1 MIPSQRSFYVLLI
14 LLLVAILTVVFPE
27 QSILADA
34 WITLLALSGLILFAD
49 ALLMLKQSVPR
60 IERYLPD
67 SLALG
72 ITESVRLRIE
82 HNKNYSLK
90 IALYDHHPLSINAT
104 GLPQQFELK
113 PDGVT
118 EVNYKI
124 TPTERGQVTFSSVQL
139 HLFSIFGFWKRNHKL
154 PLPSTTRV
162 YPNFASVAKYT
173 LLAADNQ
180 LNQMGIRRRRRR
192 GEGQN
197 FHQLR
202 EYREGDPIRQID
214 WKASSRHRKLIS
226 REYQEERD
234 QDIIFLLDC
243 GHRMM
248 ARDDTLSHFDHSL
261 NAILLLAYVALR
273 QGDAIGFGSFSGEER
288 WLQPIKGSGRISHLF
303 NTLYD
308 IQPTPEAPDFIA
320 AANKLMLQQKKRA
333 LVILITNLRDEDNAD
348 LLPAIKMLQ
357 RKHLVL
363 VASMREQ
370 ALDNVLETEI
380 HEFKQAV
387 QYSATREYLSQRTQ
401 AITKLQLSGALCI
414 DVIPQDLS
422 VSLVNQYLEIKSSN
436 TL

>member
-1 MIPSQRSFYVLLI
+1 MIPTRRILYVLLV
-14 LLLVAILTVVFPE
+14 LLFIGILTAIYPDQKMFINGWYIFLCLIGIIV
-27 QSILADA
+27 
-34 WITLLALSGLILFAD
+34 LLD
-49 ALLMLKQSVPR
+49 ALLVLKQAVPKV
-60 IERYLPD
+60 ERLLPD
-67 SLALG
+67 SFALG
-72 ITESVRLRIE
+72 ITENVQLRIE
-82 HNKNYSLK
+82 HKKNYSLK
-90 IALYDHHPLSINAT
+90 ISIYDHHPLSIDAI
-104 GLPQQFELK
+104 GLPQQVELK
-113 PDGVT
+113 PGGVT
-118 EVNYKI
+118 KIDYKI
-124 TPTERGQVTFSSVQL
+124 TPTERGEITFSWVQL
-139 HLFSIFGFWKRNHKL
+139 HIFSVFGFWKRNHKL
-154 PLPSTTRV
+154 PLLSTIRV
-162 YPNFASVAKYT
+162 YPNFSSVAKYT

-180 LNQMGIRRRRRR
+180 LKQMGIRRRRRR

-202 EYREGDPIRQID
+202 EYREGDPMRQID

-243 GHRMM
+243 GHRMT

-273 QGDAIGFGSFSGEER
+273 QGDAIGFGNFSGEER

-308 IQPTPEAPDFIA
+308 IQPTSEASDFIT
-320 AANKLMLQQKKRA
+320 AANKLMLRQKKRA

-370 ALDNVLETEI
+370 ALDNVLE
-380 HEFKQAV
+380 HEVDGFNQAI
-387 QYSATREYLSQRTQ
+387 QYSATREYLSERSQ
-401 AITKLQLSGALCI
+401 AITKLQLNGALCI
-414 DVIPQDLS
+414 DVNPQDLS

-436 TL
+436 ML